1 MPEAAFRVILG
12 LGGQQ
17 VDKTLTIIGDHP
29 NPYVVVLPAGTAGT
43 LTTRTDNNTGVATL
57 AGGHGLT
64 TGDKVDAY
72 WSGGFRYGMDA
83 TVAVNDI
90 TIDGG
95 VGDNLPLLN
104 AAVVVTKQVS
114 INTAIDGDN
123 IQVIGVALEAASAG
137 STGKGHLDF
146 QDDTDTT
153 VLAMSLVADA
163 PLVWNVAGG
172 QANPFAG
179 APIVACQAS
188 NGSSMEALT
197 LKILSL
203 EDSTP

>member
-1 MPEAAFRVILG
+1 M
-12 LGGQQ
+12 
-17 VDKTLTIIGDHP
+17 
-29 NPYVVVLPAGTAGT
+29 VLPPGTAGT
-43 LTTRTDNNTGVATL
+43 LTTRTDNNTGVATI

-64 TGDKVDAY
+64 SGDKVDVF

-83 TVAVNDI
+83 TVATDDI

-95 VGDNLPLLN
+95 VGDNLPVLTTAL
-104 AAVVVTKQVS
+104 VVTKQVP
-114 INTAIDGDN
+114 INTSIDGDN
-123 IQVIGVALEAASAG
+123 IQVIGVALESASVG

-179 APIVACQAS
+179 APIVSCQAS
-188 NGSSMEALT
+188 NGSSTESLT